1 MIKLAIIEGL
11 SYKLIAAKYDISIDT
26 VRKHI
31 KNIYSKLHIRSK
43 TEIFSLKDKNS
54 NFFNQF

>member
-43 TEIFSLKDKNS
+43 AEIFSLKDKNS